1 MGRKVHPYGFRLG
14 YIKDWRSKWYTS
26 DKKTYTDQL
35 KEDRAINHLVRSKVG
50 HAGIADVRIERFP
63 KQVTINVF
71 TAKPGI
77 IIGRKGAQVNQLRKD
92 LEDLTQKKIKLEVLE
107 VTRPETDAYLVAE
120 SICQQVEK
128 RISHKRAMKQAI
140 TRAMRGGALGIKIT
154 AAGRLAG
161 SEMARREMIKEGR
174 VPLNTLRA
182 DIDFARYE
190 ALTTYGKVGVKVWIY
205 KGEVL
210 PQERKVQIIKQI
222 ELAAQQAEAAV
233 ASSGE
238 S

>member
-14 YIKDWRSKWYTS
+14 YIKDWRSKWFAA
-26 DKKTYTDQL
+26 DRKTYNTQL
-35 KEDRAINHLVRSKVG
+35 TEDMNVRALVRRKVG

-63 KQVTINVF
+63 KQMTVYVH

-77 IIGRKGAQVNQLRKD
+77 IIGRKGASVNQLRKD
-92 LEDLTQKKIKLEVLE
+92 LEELTQKKIKLEVVE
-107 VTRPETDAYLVAE
+107 VDHPETDAYLVAE
-120 SICQQVEK
+120 GIAQQIEK

-154 AAGRLAG
+154 AGGRLAG
-161 SEMARREMIKEGR
+161 SEMARREMAKEGR

-190 ALTTYGKVGVKVWIY
+190 ATTTYGKIGLKVWIY
-205 KGEVL
+205 RGEVM
-210 PQERKVQIIKQI
+210 PDERKQQILKQI
-222 ELAAQQAEAAV
+222 EAAARQAEAA
-233 ASSGE
+233 AGE